1 MRGKLIIAL
10 IVLSAIAAV
19 GYILYKGDYISL
31 SSGGGVSP
39 EKASTLKLGK
49 QIKGTIK
56 DANAPH
62 WYKVEIPQG
71 KTLYISGFDIE
82 DGFLKVDAKL
92 FKHQDQNIIK
102 NADANYQEL
111 QFTNNTTHTEFLL
124 KLEVEQNKTHKKYS
138 LFASIVDEPVVR
150 PEN

>member
-82 DGFLKVDAKL
+82 DAYLKVDGKL
-92 FKHQDQNIIK
+92 YGNHAQTIVKS
-102 NADANYQEL
+102 ADANYQEL

-124 KLEVEQNKTHKKYS
+124 RLEVEQDKTHKKYS
-138 LFASIVDEPVVR
+138 LFANIVDEPVVR